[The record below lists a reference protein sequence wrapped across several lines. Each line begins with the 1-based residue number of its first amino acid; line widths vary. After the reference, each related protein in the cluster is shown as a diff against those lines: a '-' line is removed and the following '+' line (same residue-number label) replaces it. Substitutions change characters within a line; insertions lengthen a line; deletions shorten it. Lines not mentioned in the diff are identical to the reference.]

1 MALNET
7 GGIAEKTL
15 HRVLLVLA
23 LALLFMVSF
32 RPIFSNDIWLHLKVG
47 ELIANNHFQLPN
59 ADPFSYT
66 TSGRPWILHEW
77 LSQFIFFQ
85 TYELA
90 GFTGLRVLRSA
101 VETLTLALFFCVAY
115 RQTGRYVMSLGI
127 LLVIA
132 YLLRTRFHIR
142 PEIFSHLFM
151 ALFCLTYFTIRKYKS
166 WFLLPVCLGLVV
178 WVNLHSFMFI
188 VIAILFVGFISRGL
202 VLTWPLKETFAK
214 PSETKFKGA
223 MLALSIIAIFVTP
236 SPGDSLDYVFSGS
249 QLARNFIMEWQ
260 PIFISLQRE
269 SFLTLRGAI
278 AFPVLLKVVVL
289 SIIAIFLGS
298 LTCSIVW
305 KRSPRWPLDHA
316 LIGLMMSVLA
326 LSAIRF
332 VWLLAVPLLLTVRY
346 FAAAFDTNNTGKK
359 RGLVPGIVAWLLLS
373 TGTLFWINTGIATI
387 PLNMRQ
393 IIENDRY
400 PTSVAHILKQVHLD
414 GRMFNPYGWGGYLI
428 FHLFPDYK
436 VFLDGRTVLHGA
448 RLLQDHY
455 TILHGNQGYQSLID
469 KTYQFDFMILPKEH
483 WMIDSC
489 PTDSWVLLFENYN
502 SSLYLRRNQ
511 DNRSNLHR
519 FARYYKINKVPFDT
533 ERGFD
538 VLTVIQNNPEW
549 ARRYGLQG
557 GSAA

>member
-7 GGIAEKTL
+7 GGIAAKTL
-15 HRVLLVLA
+15 RRVLVVLVLA
-23 LALLFMVSF
+23 ILFLISF
-32 RPIFSNDIWLHLKVG
+32 RPIFSNDIWLHIKVG
-47 ELIANNHFQLPN
+47 ELIANSHLQLPD
-59 ADPFSYT
+59 ADPFSHT
-66 TSGRPWILHEW
+66 TSGRSWILHEW

-85 TYELA
+85 TYEFT
-90 GFTGLRVLRSA
+90 GYTGLRVLRST
-101 VETLTLALFFCVAY
+101 VETLTLALFLWVAY
-115 RQTGRYVMSLGI
+115 RSTGHYAMSLGI
-127 LLVIA
+127 MLVMA

-142 PEIFSHLFM
+142 PEMFSHLFV
-151 ALFCLTYFTIRKYKS
+151 ALFCLTYFSMGKYKRG
-166 WFLLPVCLGLVV
+166 FLLSIFLGFII
-178 WVNLHSFMFI
+178 WINLHSLMLI
-188 VIAILFVGFISRGL
+188 VIGILLVGFISRGL

-223 MLALSIIAIFVTP
+223 MLALGIMAVFVTP
-236 SPGDSLDYVFSGS
+236 RAADSLYYALSGS
-249 QLARNFIMEWQ
+249 SVARSYIMEWQ
-260 PIFISLQRE
+260 PIFMSLQKE

-278 AFPVLLKVVVL
+278 LFPLFLKVVVL
-289 SIIAIFLGS
+289 SIVTIFLGS
-298 LTCSIVW
+298 LAWSILW
-305 KRSPRWPLDHA
+305 KKSPRWPLDHA

-332 VWLLAVPLLLTVRY
+332 VWLLAIPLLLTMRY
-346 FAAAFDTNNTGKK
+346 FVVAFDTVNTGEK
-359 RGLVPGIVAWLLLS
+359 RSIVPGIVGWVLFAA
-373 TGTLFWINTGIATI
+373 GTLFWINTGIATI
-387 PLNMRQ
+387 PLNTRQ
-393 IIENDRY
+393 IIENERY
-400 PTSVAHILKQVHLD
+400 PTSVARILGQVHLD

-455 TILHGNQGYQSLID
+455 TILHGNQGYQTLID

-483 WMIDSC
+483 WMIDRC

-511 DNRSNLHR
+511 DNRSNLNR
-519 FARYYKINKVPFDT
+519 FARYYEINKVPFDT